1 VLDRPA
7 AELVR
12 ARRSACIGPQALCPV
27 GNGAGHLSQFLSH
40 SPLSGAIH
48 QRPPR
53 SCSGRSRTVADAGER
68 WPALLESVLGQP
80 LASSNLASSAT
91 LTCYDALGL
100 RSRAVPCPTARVS
113 FSVSVW
119 VLAICLIPD
128 KSVWWCAEMTH
139 VVPGQG
145 CRGRTSM
152 EPRTPLKRA
161 HRRSGQA
168 GTVRRPGCR
177 LLLHGAGASGSL
189 PLQRRRQHNRG

>member
-91 LTCYDALGL
+91 SDQAIHKPRSCFGLGL
-100 RSRAVPCPTARVS
+100 RGCVVS
-113 FSVSVW
+113 FVVSFILRISV
-119 VLAICLIPD
+119 
-128 KSVWWCAEMTH
+128 
-139 VVPGQG
+139 
-145 CRGRTSM
+145 
-152 EPRTPLKRA
+152 
-161 HRRSGQA
+161 
-168 GTVRRPGCR
+168 
-177 LLLHGAGASGSL
+177 
-189 PLQRRRQHNRG
+189 